1 MLLVQSQVIN
11 ISILQ
16 SKCRLVLHPL
26 PNISILQ
33 SISQLALNPLSVTI
47 FPASIPT
54 FEWCSRNECKVV
66 ESGKGIWE
74 SEVPENCLAS
84 KGTGARRFSR
94 QNIGVVVHWRCNYS
108 RTSLYGLNRRLE
120 NFTE

>member
-33 SISQLALNPLSVTI
+33 SISKLALHPLSVII

-66 ESGKGIWE
+66 ESGKGIWK
-74 SEVPENCLAS
+74 SEVLENCLA
-84 KGTGARRFSR
+84 TNETAERQYTR
-94 QNIGVVVHWRCNYS
+94 QNIR
-108 RTSLYGLNRRLE
+108 
-120 NFTE
+120 

>member
-16 SKCRLVLHPL
+16 TKCRLVLHPL

-33 SISQLALNPLSVTI
+33 SISQLALHPLSVTI
-47 FPASIPT
+47 FPASILT

-84 KGTGARRFSR
+84 KGTGARQKTSELLY
-94 QNIGVVVHWRCNYS
+94 IGGAR
-108 RTSLYGLNRRLE
+108 
-120 NFTE
+120 